1 MWTKMGAKIYKE
13 EQPHIDEQAWDIK
26 KDMSV
31 MTIQKDFEPKTIP
44 RQKNH
49 INFMGQPAP
58 SFGVSNIE
66 SMSGSSAMQSMS
78 SLIPEAQKPNS
89 TADSSLRVLPG
100 SSISNRDNT

>member
-1 MWTKMGAKIYKE
+1 
-13 EQPHIDEQAWDIK
+13 
-26 KDMSV
+26 
-31 MTIQKDFEPKTIP
+31 
-44 RQKNH
+44 
-49 INFMGQPAP
+49 MGQPAP